1 MEVLRRYC
9 GTEGSCEGPASRGH
23 RIDGAAALAQAKTPP
38 RRVHDEAQAAALC
51 RAGPAVLFIDL
62 DGFKDV
68 NDSLGYKAGDLVLVA
83 AATAV
88 TQPSRGRTCSGG
100 TAGDEF
106 LVVITNVGHGTA
118 RAIAQRAAEGGMD
131 SLHSPFDLPG
141 HEVRV
146 GASIGV
152 AVFPSTAGPPPRW
165 CTRRTTRCSPRRTP
179 AGEKPPTPRPSP
191 HRPSH
196 TLVPKGRL

>member
-1 MEVLRRYC
+1 
-9 GTEGSCEGPASRGH
+9 
-23 RIDGAAALAQAKTPP
+23 
-38 RRVHDEAQAAALC
+38 
-51 RAGPAVLFIDL
+51 VLFIDL
-62 DGFKDV
+62 DGFKDI

-131 SLHSPFDLPG
+131 SLHSPFDLLG
-141 HEVRV
+141 QRTFAEMVH
-146 GASIGV
+146 A
-152 AVFPSTAGPPPRW
+152 ADHAMFTAKNAGRGEAALAPPPA
-165 CTRRTTRCSPRRTP
+165 RTDPATP
-179 AGEKPPTPRPSP
+179 SSLNRSYLKHSAA
-191 HRPSH
+191 
-196 TLVPKGRL
+196 